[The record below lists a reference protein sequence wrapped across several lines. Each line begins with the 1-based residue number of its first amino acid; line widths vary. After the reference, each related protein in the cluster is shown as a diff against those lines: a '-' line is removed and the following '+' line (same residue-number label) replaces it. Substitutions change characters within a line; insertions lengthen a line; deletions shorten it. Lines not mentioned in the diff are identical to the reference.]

1 VSFDQLTWSRARAE
15 YALMLRVEGLNFAAI
30 GRRMGV
36 SRVRSRQLVHRGAVQ
51 FARAAYRTRFRL
63 EVEVIR

>member
-1 VSFDQLTWSRARAE
+1 
-15 YALMLRVEGLNFAAI
+15 
-30 GRRMGV
+30 MGV